1 MAGAVAMA
9 SVIEDFETQP
19 RKRQRK
25 DAPPVKTITNYYSPV
40 PKPFSPPKSNILDY
54 FGKTSPTGVKS
65 SAGTAEQTK
74 ENRNREPEPP
84 GCGES
89 PAKPRKPQRL
99 RRGRRPGRPSR
110 LSASAGDGLAET
122 PPQVIEVSESSCSS
136 DGAVAEA
143 AAAGKQ
149 AAGVLGSETAALL
162 AQISRDDCVVDETPS
177 GAEPAPISTLPKKS
191 ARESLTEGS
200 PDDEQHLEEG
210 PSPSVQLLDQASP
223 GDKRK
228 RGRPVA
234 KPVRK
239 TKCSLQKCSP
249 EAQEAD
255 GSPCDTSL
263 EGKADEPSQLNNS
276 TVVISFEDFVQSQT
290 QEDSSACVETPENKA
305 EVLAAPP
312 SAEGQPGP
320 SQQVSPRTLTVQ
332 AEVHPVSPA
341 TELAR
346 AADQRLASI
355 FTRRRRG
362 SEGGEGKATGSP
374 PPQEKPEPP
383 LGPVRRSNVVLRE
396 DELELSVIESS
407 SAPKCSQ
414 AERKQFMNA
423 FKQASLDS
431 GKGKAKKGPGKQGEA
446 GDDAQPEE
454 AERQEEDAQEEQGQA
469 STPALKVEQEKPA
482 RAGQKRGGKL
492 RKSGRK
498 RAQEEAVVPVPAAA
512 LEEPVLLEVGSEA
525 DGDGAK
531 DTPFSTPAGGGPVR
545 RSARTRPCSV
555 TPAREEATPPP
566 KTRSRDRSKGRGGT
580 EDCSAEAST
589 PRTRKPKHGMY
600 RAEMISPPDAK
611 GSPIRMRLR
620 RVFPNF
626 EHHES
631 GDADDLQILSP
642 LAVQKSSVSKNRKQA
657 KKLVQKA
664 RVLQQNK
671 KAAAAANADSK
682 APVRRLSRNRDVQK
696 SSCED
701 EDSSV
706 CLPDGQSSPAPAA
719 EDKASGQKRLRSLND
734 VLGRTAAEN
743 RAVKSSAAPK
753 VAAVFLGKKPPKP
766 SAVISIL
773 DDSSREGSENSQD
786 DEEFR
791 ARRDFLMSGL
801 PESFKRQV
809 ARTTASRDAYS
820 LACASFQAT
829 VHVLQRPPECPFW
842 GLPWPGSP
850 LLKRLNGAGLE
861 PPRPLLPPG
870 ALDCI
875 KTEPALRAH
884 MDKGSGWRQ
893 DFSEDVRRRLL
904 EEIRASNPPFP
915 VRRFFAWFLRRREE
929 HLLQPASAEADGD
942 PETPSL
948 PEAPELGGK
957 RKRRRDGEGE
967 GEGVQKVPK
976 RRRSARGEREAIVIA
991 DDPPAATGPPD
1002 PPARAPAGRGRLSR
1016 ARGGGQPRQEA
1027 EADAAERTPAHK
1039 GPVILLEDTPPPGQ
1053 AERECVRE
1061 DVLWTEKYQPQHS
1074 NEVVGNSAA
1083 VKRLR
1088 SWLEEWKQR
1097 ADREERRNRKE
1108 KKQEDNSND
1117 SWDCGDFRGEGDVE
1131 DGEELLG
1138 NTLLITGPPGV
1149 GKTAAVYACA
1159 QELGFKVFEV
1169 NASSQRSG
1177 RQILSQLKEA
1187 TQSHQVD
1194 IQGVNAHKPS
1204 YFSSYSTARPAFSPR
1219 KVNSPRKVLPSPR
1232 KVVSSPR
1239 KIVSYPR
1246 KPLHPTGRQPKRGA
1260 LAPTSLASFF
1270 KMAGKAKGRD
1280 PSARDDPPQNESVP
1294 QKPVKTK
1301 ESVPKAKP
1309 SCDKKEPPTEEQ
1321 NKKAA
1326 TSLILFEEVDVIF
1339 DDDSGFLAA
1348 IKTFMTTTKRPVILT
1363 TSDPT
1368 FSEMFD
1374 GNFEEIHF
1382 KTPSAANVTS
1392 YLRLLCLAEG
1402 VRTDARDLS
1411 SLLRWNRGDIRQS
1424 LLHLQFW
1431 VRSGGGP
1438 GPHRPLPALE
1448 PAAVTQ
1454 GETGS
1459 AGAAKLADEEP
1470 AASSTSCDSRCTESL
1485 LGILNI
1491 DGPQDLSDMLKCS
1504 SSAEPQS
1511 SRCLELLVESWGRGV
1526 DLLYSNMEALLP
1538 LPVCALQRP
1547 LLGQQG
1553 ALKAEPRSAAPA
1565 EEEEASPVKA
1575 SSRMRGRKRSGLTD
1589 RDLFQSDSDSDD
1601 GFLSLPKLHG
1611 APASEAEE
1619 PSAGADAPRPD
1630 PAAEA
1635 PPPGPGPLRP
1645 KKADLSPEEQRRSEL
1660 VSSCLGS
1667 LAEFM
1672 DHMSFLDSSLHHQRW
1687 QPEGACRPGAF
1698 GWTGAAVKN
1707 GLSDEPRV
1715 EDASGAC
1722 WGSSAQIRAAVESMS
1737 FRRCR
1742 SRVSEAWA
1750 EPQGLQAE
1758 LGEPGVGQL
1767 TLPVGPHRTGLSFCQ
1782 TSPCEPTVT
1791 QRRCDVMKTVLTSR
1805 AFGTLGN
1812 KPATAT
1818 DYLPFLRSVCRSER
1832 AKEQGKVKRRFLH
1845 YLDSI
1850 HLGLSKNTVQL
1861 LAADFP

>member
-332 AEVHPVSPA
+332 AE
-341 TELAR
+341 
-346 AADQRLASI
+346 
-355 FTRRRRG
+355 
-362 SEGGEGKATGSP
+362 
-374 PPQEKPEPP
+374 EKPEPP

-671 KAAAAANADSK
+671 KAAVANADTK

-706 CLPDGQSSPAPAA
+706 CPPDGQSSPAPAA

-743 RAVKSSAAPK
+743 RAVKSTAAPK

-791 ARRDFLMSGL
+791 ARRDFLKSGL
-801 PESFKRQV
+801 PESFQ
-809 ARTTASRDAYS
+809 
-820 LACASFQAT
+820 
-829 VHVLQRPPECPFW
+829 E
-842 GLPWPGSP
+842 
-850 LLKRLNGAGLE
+850 AG
-861 PPRPLLPPG
+861 G
-870 ALDCI
+870 
-875 KTEPALRAH
+875 
-884 MDKGSGWRQ
+884 
-893 DFSEDVRRRLL
+893 EDHGQPRRLL
-904 EEIRASNPPFP
+904 
-915 VRRFFAWFLRRREE
+915 
-929 HLLQPASAEADGD
+929 
-942 PETPSL
+942 
-948 PEAPELGGK
+948 
-957 RKRRRDGEGE
+957 
-967 GEGVQKVPK
+967 
-976 RRRSARGEREAIVIA
+976 
-991 DDPPAATGPPD
+991 
-1002 PPARAPAGRGRLSR
+1002 
-1016 ARGGGQPRQEA
+1016 
-1027 EADAAERTPAHK
+1027 
-1039 GPVILLEDTPPPGQ
+1039 PG
-1053 AERECVRE
+1053 
-1061 DVLWTEKYQPQHS
+1061 
-1074 NEVVGNSAA
+1074 
-1083 VKRLR
+1083 
-1088 SWLEEWKQR
+1088 
-1097 ADREERRNRKE
+1097 
-1108 KKQEDNSND
+1108 
-1117 SWDCGDFRGEGDVE
+1117 
-1131 DGEELLG
+1131 
-1138 NTLLITGPPGV
+1138 
-1149 GKTAAVYACA
+1149 
-1159 QELGFKVFEV
+1159 
-1169 NASSQRSG
+1169 
-1177 RQILSQLKEA
+1177 
-1187 TQSHQVD
+1187 
-1194 IQGVNAHKPS
+1194 
-1204 YFSSYSTARPAFSPR
+1204 
-1219 KVNSPRKVLPSPR
+1219 
-1232 KVVSSPR
+1232 
-1239 KIVSYPR
+1239 
-1246 KPLHPTGRQPKRGA
+1246 
-1260 LAPTSLASFF
+1260 
-1270 KMAGKAKGRD
+1270 
-1280 PSARDDPPQNESVP
+1280 
-1294 QKPVKTK
+1294 
-1301 ESVPKAKP
+1301 
-1309 SCDKKEPPTEEQ
+1309 
-1321 NKKAA
+1321 
-1326 TSLILFEEVDVIF
+1326 
-1339 DDDSGFLAA
+1339 
-1348 IKTFMTTTKRPVILT
+1348 
-1363 TSDPT
+1363 
-1368 FSEMFD
+1368 
-1374 GNFEEIHF
+1374 
-1382 KTPSAANVTS
+1382 
-1392 YLRLLCLAEG
+1392 LRLLPGHGARAAEASRVSFLG
-1402 VRTDARDLS
+1402 PAVA
-1411 SLLRWNRGDIRQS
+1411 
-1424 LLHLQFW
+1424 W
-1431 VRSGGGP
+1431 VPTVETPEWSWSGAP
-1438 GPHRPLPALE
+1438 K
-1448 PAAVTQ
+1448 T
-1454 GETGS
+1454 
-1459 AGAAKLADEEP
+1459 
-1470 AASSTSCDSRCTESL
+1470 
-1485 LGILNI
+1485 
-1491 DGPQDLSDMLKCS
+1491 
-1504 SSAEPQS
+1504 SSA
-1511 SRCLELLVESWGRGV
+1511 
-1526 DLLYSNMEALLP
+1526 
-1538 LPVCALQRP
+1538 
-1547 LLGQQG
+1547 
-1553 ALKAEPRSAAPA
+1553 PRSA
-1565 EEEEASPVKA
+1565 
-1575 SSRMRGRKRSGLTD
+1575 GLHKD
-1589 RDLFQSDSDSDD
+1589 
-1601 GFLSLPKLHG
+1601 
-1611 APASEAEE
+1611 
-1619 PSAGADAPRPD
+1619 
-1630 PAAEA
+1630 
-1635 PPPGPGPLRP
+1635 
-1645 KKADLSPEEQRRSEL
+1645 
-1660 VSSCLGS
+1660 
-1667 LAEFM
+1667 
-1672 DHMSFLDSSLHHQRW
+1672 
-1687 QPEGACRPGAF
+1687 
-1698 GWTGAAVKN
+1698 
-1707 GLSDEPRV
+1707 
-1715 EDASGAC
+1715 
-1722 WGSSAQIRAAVESMS
+1722 
-1737 FRRCR
+1737 
-1742 SRVSEAWA
+1742 
-1750 EPQGLQAE
+1750 
-1758 LGEPGVGQL
+1758 
-1767 TLPVGPHRTGLSFCQ
+1767 
-1782 TSPCEPTVT
+1782 
-1791 QRRCDVMKTVLTSR
+1791 
-1805 AFGTLGN
+1805 
-1812 KPATAT
+1812 
-1818 DYLPFLRSVCRSER
+1818 
-1832 AKEQGKVKRRFLH
+1832 
-1845 YLDSI
+1845 
-1850 HLGLSKNTVQL
+1850 
-1861 LAADFP
+1861 